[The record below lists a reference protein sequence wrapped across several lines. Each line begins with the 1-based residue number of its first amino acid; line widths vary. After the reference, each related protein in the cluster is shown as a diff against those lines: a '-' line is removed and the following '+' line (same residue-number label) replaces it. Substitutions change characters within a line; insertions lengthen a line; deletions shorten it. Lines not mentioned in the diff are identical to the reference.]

1 MSIQE
6 ITVHEL
12 ADRLRDGAQLIDVRE
27 AHEYV
32 EGHAPGA
39 RLIPL
44 GEVPARLAEFPTEG
58 EVLIICKSGGRS
70 MRACEFVA
78 DHGVRA
84 VNIGGGTM
92 AWIQAEFEVVTG
104 DTPA

>member
-32 EGHAPGA
+32 EGHAPSA

-44 GEVPARLAEFPTEG
+44 GEVPARLAEFPTDG

-70 MRACEFVA
+70 MRACEFVS
-78 DHGVRA
+78 DHGVQA
-84 VNIGGGTM
+84 VNIGGGTT
-92 AWIQAEFEVVTG
+92 AWIQAGFEIVTG